1 MISSINTASDVH
13 KPTMDM
19 EYTHIVHFGCE
30 TWNVILELFFSNN
43 LNGDVQCNIEFD
55 QSVFTVK
62 CILEKVIDEKS
73 KDDLIILIFL

>member
-1 MISSINTASDVH
+1 M
-13 KPTMDM
+13 KC
-19 EYTHIVHFGCE
+19 HFG
-30 TWNVILELFFSNN
+30 TFFSNN
-43 LNGDVQCNIEFD
+43 LNGDVQYNIEFD